1 MGKQRE
7 AFQLFNEQALSLNIN
22 DEMTKLKLKKECNLS
37 DYNIRFIA
45 SKIKQFQELKKIMKE
60 EVVFGAGGKIADET
74 VKIVF
79 EGMKNTGQQ
88 DDIKKQ
94 Q

>member
-1 MGKQRE
+1 
-7 AFQLFNEQALSLNIN
+7 
-22 DEMTKLKLKKECNLS
+22 MTKLKLKKECNHS
-37 DYNIRFIA
+37 DNNIRFIA
-45 SKIKQFQELKKIMKE
+45 SKIKQFEELKKIMKE
-60 EVVFGAGGKIADET
+60 EVVFGVGGKIADET